1 MMQFKQ
7 AFTAVLAMLFVL
19 TARAVSVSQFGAI
32 GDGVTDDSASIE
44 KALNSDAN
52 IEFENKTYLLKQQ
65 INIIRKHNKT
75 IDFRK
80 AIFVRADTE
89 LYGIRFAGA
98 GKHVRIADIEVS
110 SSVCVAG
117 GDFQPLVSNGYGIYA
132 G

>member
-52 IEFENKTYLLKQQ
+52 IEFENKTYLLKPVPS
-65 INIIRKHNKT
+65 HNSLK
-75 IDFRK
+75 
-80 AIFVRADTE
+80 
-89 LYGIRFAGA
+89 
-98 GKHVRIADIEVS
+98 S
-110 SSVCVAG
+110 S
-117 GDFQPLVSNGYGIYA
+117 F
-132 G
+132 

>member
-89 LYGIRFAGA
+89 LYGIRFADCSQL
-98 GKHVRIADIEVS
+98 RIT
-110 SSVCVAG
+110 G
-117 GDFQPLVSNGYGIYA
+117 GVFRPCDEPQLQ
-132 G
+132 